1 MFIKYKGL
9 KSRQVNVKK
18 NTMKKHQYALFN
30 MIGGTSD
37 HMITR
42 KKHVSTI
49 LKVFTL
55 SYMNLT
61 HKMITSKSFE
71 MNSLIGLL
79 EMFCLELHNI

>member
-30 MIGGTSD
+30 MIGGTLSD
-37 HMITR
+37 HMLTR
-42 KKHVSTI
+42 KKYVSTI

-61 HKMITSKSFE
+61 HKMITRKNFE

-79 EMFCLELHNI
+79 EMFRIA